1 MPKIRELINFEP
13 IKEVIDIDAISNSKE
28 MVENYVI
35 SPSLEEHLVHVFRDL
50 QKEHPQSAS
59 DSGGVWL
66 WQVPYACLYYLYF
79 KAAGANPLYSKREG
93 PGSRCRDTKRLCRGA
108 LGAAA

>member
-50 QKEHPQSAS
+50 QKSTHKAPQIVGVTALAS
-59 DSGGVWL
+59 
-66 WQVPYACLYYLYF
+66 PICL
-79 KAAGANPLYSKREG
+79 PLLS
-93 PGSRCRDTKRLCRGA
+93 LF
-108 LGAAA
+108 